1 MDDWQ
6 NWPTEP
12 MPGAFSLAEERKLAG
27 EADVLVV
34 TSRELHD
41 RHAATGVKSTL
52 IPNAAD
58 FHFFHD
64 APAGPPIADA
74 PKPIV
79 GYYGAIADW
88 FDLELMTQVARM
100 RPQYSFVFIG
110 QVHMLDVSA
119 LKSLPNTRLLGE
131 KHYQE
136 LPTFLS
142 QFDVCIVALL
152 RMNRLT
158 KAVDPVKVYEYLS
171 QGKPVVSVPLPE
183 LAPLSELLYFAAN
196 ATEFASQIDRALNE
210 QNEALSPKRIE
221 FASQNT
227 WSTRFEILDREIR
240 RHFPLVSILV
250 VTYNTSE
257 YLEPFLDSILRNTTY
272 PRWEVIVVDNH
283 STDASPTILHRYA
296 SMDSRIRV
304 KISERNLGFA
314 GGNNHAASMAG
325 GEYLVLLN
333 PDTIVTSGWL
343 EKLIHRL
350 EQDPTTG
357 MSAPVTNFSGNET
370 KINTYYGSVK
380 EMERFA
386 AARARSKRGESIEV
400 PAITLLCG
408 AIRKS
413 RWEQLGGLD
422 ETLEIGTVVD
432 YDL

>member
-1 MDDWQ
+1 
-6 NWPTEP
+6 
-12 MPGAFSLAEERKLAG
+12 
-27 EADVLVV
+27 
-34 TSRELHD
+34 
-41 RHAATGVKSTL
+41 
-52 IPNAAD
+52 
-58 FHFFHD
+58 
-64 APAGPPIADA
+64 
-74 PKPIV
+74 
-79 GYYGAIADW
+79 
-88 FDLELMTQVARM
+88 
-100 RPQYSFVFIG
+100 
-110 QVHMLDVSA
+110 MLDVSA

-136 LPTFLS
+136 LPAFLS
-142 QFDVCIVALL
+142 QFDVCTLPF

-196 ATEFASQIDRALNE
+196 AAEFASQIDRALSE

-227 WSTRFEILDREIR
+227 WSARFEVLDREIR

-272 PRWEVIVVDNH
+272 PCWEVVVVDNH
-283 STDASPTILHRYA
+283 STDASPAILHRYA

-386 AARARSKRGESIEV
+386 AERARSKRGESVEV
-400 PAITLLCG
+400 PAIPLLCG

-413 RWEQLGGLD
+413 LWEQLGGLD
-422 ETLEIGTVVD
+422 ETFEIGTFED
-432 YDL
+432 DDLSARLREAGYRLVTAEDCFIHHFGNGSFGKLNSVESVRIFERNRKRFEAKWKTTWQPHKTRPGVRPISEEPRIPLAEFLEEEGTGGV